1 MPKFQRKIETD
12 TGTQYEYTDKQVEHR
27 NREKAKRVQVLDAQ
41 LSKLRSKLRKDL
53 ALEDEKTRLTA
64 LAVSLIDVTY
74 ERVGNFD
81 SAEAGHFGVTTWKK
95 KHVTFSGNKATIRYT
110 GKSGVRQEKEVTS
123 ASLVSELK
131 SAVKGKKDE
140 DYVFECPD
148 TCVRASDVNAYLK
161 EFDVTAKDLRGLHA
175 NKLMKTHLKALRKE
189 GGALPKSRK
198 EKDEML
204 KKEFLKALKAVAKE
218 VGHTQEILRSSYLV
232 PSMEVSYMKDGTVIG
247 KLDKK
252 KTASYIALRYISG
265 SGT

>member
-1 MPKFQRKIETD
+1 MPKYQKKVETD
-12 TGTQYEYTDKQVEHR
+12 VGTQYEYTDKQVEHR

-41 LSKLRSKLRKDL
+41 LPKLRSKLRKDL
-53 ALEDEKTRLTA
+53 ALKDDKTRLTA

-95 KHVTFSGNKATIRYT
+95 EHLTFSGNKVTIRYT
-110 GKSGVRQEKEVTS
+110 GKSGVKQEKEVTN
-123 ASLVSELK
+123 APLVAELK
-131 SAVKGKKDE
+131 KAVKGKKGD
-140 DYVFECPD
+140 DYVFDCKG

-175 NKLMKTHLKALRKE
+175 NKLMKTYLKGIRKE

-198 EKDEML
+198 ERDDVL
-204 KKEFLKALKAVAKE
+204 KKEFMKALKIVAKE
-218 VGHTQEILRSSYLV
+218 VGHTQAILRSSYLV
-232 PSMEVSYMKDGTVIG
+232 PAMEVNYMRDGTVID

-252 KTASYIALRYISG
+252 KTASRVALRYISR
-265 SGT
+265 STL